1 MMGFIRHFSL
11 LLFPLGILAV
21 EVKRPRGVSLLNR
34 PFYDESKPFT
44 CLDGSLTIPFD
55 QVNDDYCDCK
65 DGSDEPGTAA
75 CPNGRFHC
83 TNLGYKPQ
91 YLPSSRVNDGI
102 CDCCDTSDEYNS
114 GIVCEN
120 TCRELGLQEKESLLH
135 MAEVAK
141 VGFTLKKQLIEEA
154 KKMKEENKVKL
165 AELQEGKKSLI
176 DQVET
181 LRAAKDAAEIPE
193 KEAKEVHEKA
203 WEERKAVV
211 ELEKERAKALEIF
224 VELDADEDGVVSIG
238 ELQSHTELDSDGDG
252 VLSEAEAQALLGD
265 VSHVEVGIF
274 QEIVWHTIKDK
285 FKSEV
290 REKPTP
296 APLYIPYHYRDE
308 MDYYPMF
315 HHRHHPLR
323 VNEDQDDTNGE
334 EPTLAPIPDRFI
346 RESPE
351 EYIRTTQATKKEDE
365 EEKMPLYDEH
375 TQNLVEA
382 ANRARSAFEAAERS
396 LREMEDSIR
405 DLENEITFD
414 FGPSGEFAYLY
425 SQCYELT
432 TNEYVYRLCPFHRVT
447 QKQKGGG
454 AETNLGTWGSWSGP
468 EENKFTSM
476 KYEHGTSCW
485 QGPNRSTTVKLS
497 CGKETAVTSTTE
509 PSRCEYLMEFVTP
522 ALCEEPQDIDN
533 STGHDE
539 L

>member
-1 MMGFIRHFSL
+1 MALPSANLTVFEMMGFIRHFSL

-285 FKSEV
+285 FKSE
-290 REKPTP
+290 
-296 APLYIPYHYRDE
+296 
-308 MDYYPMF
+308 
-315 HHRHHPLR
+315 
-323 VNEDQDDTNGE
+323 
-334 EPTLAPIPDRFI
+334 DRFI

>member
-1 MMGFIRHFSL
+1 MDTFCPTFYTMWLVGL
-11 LLFPLGILAV
+11 LLLPLGVLAV

-34 PFYDESKPFT
+34 HFYDESKPFT

-55 QVNDDYCDCK
+55 QVNDDYCDCT

-75 CPNGRFHC
+75 CTNGKFYC
-83 TNLGYKPQ
+83 TNPGYKPQ

-120 TCRELGLQEKESLLH
+120 TCRELGLKEKESLLQ

-141 VGFTLKKQLIEEA
+141 EGFTLKKQLIEEA
-154 KKMKEENKVKL
+154 KKLKEESKVKL
-165 AELQEGKKSLI
+165 AELQESKKSFI
-176 DQVET
+176 EQVET
-181 LRAAKDAAEIPE
+181 LRAAKEAAEVPE

-203 WEERKAVV
+203 WEEKKAVLT
-211 ELEKERAKALEIF
+211 LEKERAKALEVF

-238 ELQSHTELDSDGDG
+238 ELQSHVELDSDGDG
-252 VLSEAEAQALLGD
+252 ILSEAEAQALLGD
-265 VSHVEVGIF
+265 TIHVEPGIF
-274 QEIVWHTIKDK
+274 QEIVWHNIKDK
-285 FKSEV
+285 FKSE
-290 REKPTP
+290 
-296 APLYIPYHYRDE
+296 
-308 MDYYPMF
+308 
-315 HHRHHPLR
+315 
-323 VNEDQDDTNGE
+323 
-334 EPTLAPIPDRFI
+334 DRFI

-351 EYIRTTQATKKEDE
+351 EYTRTTHATKKKEDE
-365 EEKMPLYDEH
+365 EEKMPPYDEH
-375 TQNLVEA
+375 TQTLVEA
-382 ANRARSAFEAAERS
+382 ANRARAAFESAERS

-414 FGPSGEFAYLY
+414 FGPSGELAYLY
-425 SQCYELT
+425 KQCYEFT
-432 TNEYVYRLCPFHRVT
+432 TSEYVYRLCPFHRVT
-447 QKQKGGG
+447 QKQKSGGS
-454 AETNLGTWGSWSGP
+454 ETNLGTWGSWSGP

-485 QGPNRSTTVKLS
+485 QGPSRSTTVKLS

-522 ALCEEPQDIDN
+522 ALCEEPQDVDN
-533 STGHDE
+533 STEHDE